1 LSMAGEIIHDWIMER
16 GIIMRIINTL
26 AAAATPM
33 RLLVAAVL
41 CGIVRYGSL
50 IQNVALHSMLPKLAR
65 LLGTAIEALI
75 GNSNDGDAAT
85 PAPAERRT
93 KRGPPSRL
101 EQQLDAIARL
111 PRAKQKFVSSMLD
124 TVLAGQAG

>member
-1 LSMAGEIIHDWIMER
+1 
-16 GIIMRIINTL
+16 
-26 AAAATPM
+26 
-33 RLLVAAVL
+33 
-41 CGIVRYGSL
+41 
-50 IQNVALHSMLPKLAR
+50 MLPKLAR

-75 GNSNDGDAAT
+75 GDSNDGNAAT

>member
-1 LSMAGEIIHDWIMER
+1 MGSSDQSGTGFPWRDR
-16 GIIMRIINTL
+16 G
-26 AAAATPM
+26 A
-33 RLLVAAVL
+33 
-41 CGIVRYGSL
+41 
-50 IQNVALHSMLPKLAR
+50 Q
-65 LLGTAIEALI
+65 LLGAPIEALI
-75 GNSNDGDAAT
+75 GDGNDRGAAT

-93 KRGPPSRL
+93 RRGPPSRL